1 MFNTIKI
8 GIVYNLIGTYSGLVI
23 QILITAILSR
33 LLTPKEYGIVAIM
46 QVFIVFVNVI
56 INAGLG
62 PAIIQNKKLNDKD
75 NSVLFNFS
83 ILLSVIVTVLFGLFG
98 IIMAI
103 IYSNSIFIQLSWYQA
118 ISVLFFGIATVPTA
132 VLNKNKQFKLTNFSK
147 VFSNFVGGIVAV
159 YFAFMHFGVY
169 ALLINSIVSAAINF
183 FLVFFFS
190 NIKLIRRF
198 DMQPIKIVWDFSKN
212 QFLFSLNNY
221 FSSNFDNLLIGKFLG
236 GTALANYNKSYNLLL
251 MPNLLFSGIVGP
263 VLQPVLSEHQENVEL
278 IKSVTYRI
286 IHFLALFCLP
296 LSVFLSMTSK
306 QIIYIFYGNQWS
318 EAVMPFSLLG
328 LSSWTFVISTIMGT
342 VMQSRNQISLA
353 VRSSLITT
361 PLLILFIFFGMM
373 FGSLVSVA
381 GALTIGLLVNFGI
394 TSFMLVKYSLFSS
407 LKEFSKQFINP
418 LVLSLLIFVGLKAF
432 GSIKKSSIFE
442 ELIVH
447 VLIATVIWIS
457 YIYCSKEID
466 IIKKI
471 IKK

>member
-1 MFNTIKI
+1 MFNTIRI
-8 GIVYNLIGTYSGLVI
+8 GIIYNLIGTYSGLVI

-33 LLTPKEYGIVAIM
+33 LLTPEEYGIVAIM

-62 PAIIQNKKLNDKD
+62 PAIIQNKKLNDED

-83 ILLSVIVTVLFGLFG
+83 IMLSIIVTILFGLFG
-98 IIMAI
+98 LIMAK
-103 IYSNSIFIQLSWYQA
+103 IYSNSIFIQLAWYQA

-147 VFSNFVGGIVAV
+147 VFSNFAAGIVAV
-159 YFAFMHFGVY
+159 YFAFRHFGVY

-183 FLVFFFS
+183 FLVFSFS
-190 NIKLIRRF
+190 NIKLIKKIDF
-198 DMQPIKIVWDFSKN
+198 QPIKIVWDFSKN
-212 QFLFSLNNY
+212 QFLFSLSNY

-306 QIIYIFYGNQWS
+306 QIIYIFYGDQWG
-318 EAVMPFSLLG
+318 EAVVPFSLLG

-353 VRSSLITT
+353 VRSSFITT
-361 PLLILFIFFGMM
+361 PLLILFIFLGMM
-373 FGSLVSVA
+373 FGSLVSVS

-394 TSFMLVKYSLFSS
+394 TSFMLVRYSLFSS
-407 LKEFSKQFINP
+407 LRELFKQFINP
-418 LVLSLLIFVGLKAF
+418 LVLSLLIFVGLKMV
-432 GSIKKSSIFE
+432 GSIKQVSVFE
-442 ELIVH
+442 ELIIN
-447 VLIATVIWIS
+447 VLTSAVIWIC
-457 YIYCSKEID
+457 YIYYSKEVNTIKR
-466 IIKKI
+466 IIEK
-471 IKK
+471 